1 MDLENISS
9 DIMDKVITEMNS
21 YDYNSFSDEDG
32 ESDITIILENDNR
45 KIGLLIEDKI
55 NSKAMTE

>member
-21 YDYNSFSDEDG
+21 YDYNSFSDED
-32 ESDITIILENDNR
+32 IATCCPNR
-45 KIGLLIEDKI
+45 I
-55 NSKAMTE
+55 